1 MGRVLIVQNQEYVGI
16 KFPKIRGDEKEN
28 DNVTDMKTTLGKMG
42 FTDACIEDH
51 KNKTKAEMI
60 RLLEDGKYIY
70 INLRVV
76 NNDIVTV
83 ILLQPI

>member
-1 MGRVLIVQNQEYVGI
+1 MGRVLIVQNQKYVGI
-16 KFPKIRGDEKEN
+16 RHTRGDKEE
-28 DNVTDMKTTLGKMG
+28 DNKVEEMKTTLGKMG
-42 FTDACIEDH
+42 FTDACIEVH

>member
-16 KFPKIRGDEKEN
+16 RHTRGGEAEDK
-28 DNVTDMKTTLGKMG
+28 NVKKMRTTLGKMG
-42 FTDACIEDH
+42 FTDACIEEH

>member
-16 KFPKIRGDEKEN
+16 RHTRGGKAEDI
-28 DNVTDMKTTLGKMG
+28 NVKKMRTTLGKMG
-42 FTDACIEDH
+42 FTDACIEEH

>member
-16 KFPKIRGDEKEN
+16 RHTRGGEVEEEN
-28 DNVTDMKTTLGKMG
+28 VKKMKTTLGKMG
-42 FTDACIEDH
+42 FTDACIEVH

>member
-1 MGRVLIVQNQEYVGI
+1 MGRVLIVLNQKYVGI
-16 KFPKIRGDEKEN
+16 RHTRGGEVEEEN
-28 DNVTDMKTTLGKMG
+28 VKKMKTTLGKMG
-42 FTDACIEDH
+42 FTDACIEVH

>member
-1 MGRVLIVQNQEYVGI
+1 MGRVLIVQNQKYVGI
-16 KFPKIRGDEKEN
+16 RHTRGGEVEEK
-28 DNVTDMKTTLGKMG
+28 NVKKMKTTLGKMG
-42 FTDACIEDH
+42 FTDACIEVH